1 MNTVYLIDKFMKT
14 VFLLPAFVYIDNFLL
29 FKKRRHRI
37 FFIFHYFHI
46 RYPPFFCIPG
56 KSEDDFRY
64 IRKQI
69 SGTR

>member
-1 MNTVYLIDKFMKT
+1 MNTAHLIDKFMKIA
-14 VFLLPAFVYIDNFLL
+14 FLLPSFVYIDNFLL

-37 FFIFHYFHI
+37 FFVFHYFHI
-46 RYPPFFCIPG
+46 RHPPFYCIPD